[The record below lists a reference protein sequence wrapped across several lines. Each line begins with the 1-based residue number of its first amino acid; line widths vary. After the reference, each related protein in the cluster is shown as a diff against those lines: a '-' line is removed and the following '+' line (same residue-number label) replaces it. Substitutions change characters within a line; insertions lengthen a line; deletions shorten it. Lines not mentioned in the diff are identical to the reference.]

1 MTEERIMPDF
11 DVNELELAPPEVV
24 RQSARDF
31 AVALAETPQFKTYE
45 EAIDRLNHDTAA
57 QQAIDAFR
65 AKRESLQAMLLL
77 NAVSDADRA
86 ELQRLQNVF
95 SSTPAVVA
103 YAQAQADLM
112 TICQTAADVLSQA
125 IGLNYAAACGSGC
138 C

>member
-1 MTEERIMPDF
+1 MPDF
-11 DVNELELAPPEVV
+11 DVNELELAPPDVV
-24 RQSARDF
+24 RQAARDF
-31 AVALAETPQFKTYE
+31 AAALAETPQFKAYE
-45 EAIDRLNHDTAA
+45 EATHRLNHDTAA
-57 QQAIDAFR
+57 QQAIDAFQ

-77 NAVSDADRA
+77 NAVSDADRG
-86 ELQRLQNVF
+86 ELQRLQNAF
-95 SSTPAVVA
+95 SSTPAVMA

>member
-1 MTEERIMPDF
+1 MPDF

-31 AVALAETPQFKTYE
+31 AVALAETPQFKAYE
-45 EAIDRLNHDTAA
+45 EATDRLNHDTAA
-57 QQAIDAFR
+57 QQAIDAFQ

-86 ELQRLQNVF
+86 ELQRLQDVF

-103 YAQAQADLM
+103 YAQAQVDLM
-112 TICQTAADVLSQA
+112 TICQTTADVLSQT
-125 IGLNYAAACGSGC
+125 IGLNYATACGSGC

>member
-1 MTEERIMPDF
+1 MPDY

-24 RQSARDF
+24 RQSAREF

-45 EAIDRLNHDTAA
+45 AATDRLNHDPAA
-57 QQAIDAFR
+57 QQAIDAFQ

-86 ELQRLQNVF
+86 ELQRLQNTF

-112 TICQTAADVLSQA
+112 MICQTAADVLSQA

>member
-1 MTEERIMPDF
+1 MMERRIMPDY

-31 AVALAETPQFKTYE
+31 AVALAETPQFKAYE
-45 EAIDRLNHDTAA
+45 EATDRLNHDTAA
-57 QQAIDAFR
+57 QQAIDAFQ

-95 SSTPAVVA
+95 SSTPAVIA

-112 TICQTAADVLSQA
+112 TICQAAADALSQA
-125 IGLNYAAACGSGC
+125 IGLNYAAACSSGC

>member
-1 MTEERIMPDF
+1 MNDY
-11 DVNELELAPPEVV
+11 DLNELELAPPEVV
-24 RQSARDF
+24 RQAARDF
-31 AVALAETPQFKTYE
+31 AAVLAETPQFKAYE
-45 EAIDRLNHDTAA
+45 EATDRLNHDPAA
-57 QQAIDAFR
+57 QQAIDAFQ

-95 SSTPAVVA
+95 SSTPAVMA

-112 TICQTAADVLSQA
+112 ALCQAAADVLSQA
-125 IGLNYAAACGSGC
+125 VGLNYAAACGSGC

>member
-1 MTEERIMPDF
+1 MSDSAL
-11 DVNELELAPPEVV
+11 NELELAPPEVV
-24 RQSARDF
+24 RQAARDF
-31 AVALAETPQFKTYE
+31 AAALAETPQFRAYE
-45 EAIDRLNHDTAA
+45 EAVERLNHDPVA
-57 QQAIDAFR
+57 QRAIDAFQ
-65 AKRESLQAMLLL
+65 AKQQSLQAMLLL

-95 SSTPAVVA
+95 SSTPAVIA

-112 TICQTAADVLSQA
+112 TICQAAADALSQA